1 MGDLIER
8 YIRPALRGLVDW
20 LIGEP
25 HGRVAAIA
33 AAAYAALALLLAA
46 MLVGLLPTPGRQQT
60 GPLPVAPGAAPT
72 GQILELSR
80 QLRFE
85 DPEGEHAAPLGDLRN
100 MEPATRVW
108 LDAQV
113 CTAWPT
119 MTRQREA
126 RAWRL
131 TQNPGLCGPFETA
144 FGRAPLNVALGPLFG
159 TVLTLAAVMLLFLPL
174 LLLWRWLP
182 RVRAAY
188 RQLYVSRHR
197 TDRLA
202 GGGGA

>member
-8 YIRPALRGLVDW
+8 YLRPAMRAVVDAVV
-20 LIGEP
+20 GDP
-25 HGRVAAIA
+25 KGRIAAVA
-33 AAAYAALALLLAA
+33 AAAYGLIALVLAA
-46 MLVGLLPTPGRQQT
+46 MLVGLIPVPGRQQV
-60 GPLPVAPGAAPT
+60 GPLPVAPGATPT
-72 GQILELSR
+72 GQILQLSR

-85 DPEGEHAAPLGDLRN
+85 DIEGEQGAPLGTLAN
-100 MEPATRVW
+100 IEPATRVW

-113 CTAWPT
+113 CSARLTTA
-119 MTRQREA
+119 RQRAA

-131 TQNPGLCGPFETA
+131 GQNPGLCSPVESA
-144 FGRAPLNVALGPLFG
+144 IGRAPLNVAFGPLAG
-159 TVLTLAAVMLLFLPL
+159 TVLTLALIVVVLLPL
-174 LLLWRWLP
+174 VLLWRWLP

>member
-1 MGDLIER
+1 VGDLIER
-8 YIRPALRGLVDW
+8 YIRPALRGMVDW

-25 HGRVAAIA
+25 HGRVAAA
-33 AAAYAALALLLAA
+33 VAVVYAALVLALAA
-46 MLVGLLPTPGRQQT
+46 MLVGVLPTLGRQQV

-85 DPEGEHAAPLGDLRN
+85 DPEGEHTAPLGDLRN
-100 MEPATRVW
+100 MEPTTRVW
-108 LDAQV
+108 LDGQV

-119 MTRQREA
+119 TARQREA

-131 TQNPGLCGPFETA
+131 AQNPGLCGPFETA
-144 FGRAPLNVALGPLFG
+144 FGRAPLNVLAGPVLG
-159 TVLTLAAVMLLFLPL
+159 TVLTIAAVMLLLLPL
-174 LLLWRWLP
+174 LLAWNWLP

-188 RQLYVSRHR
+188 HQLYVSRHR

-202 GGGGA
+202 GGGSA

>member
-1 MGDLIER
+1 MGELIER
-8 YIRPALRGLVDW
+8 HLRPALRAWVDAVV
-20 LIGEP
+20 GDP
-25 HGRVAAIA
+25 RGQVAAIGA
-33 AAAYAALALLLAA
+33 VAYGIVALVLAA
-46 MLVGLLPTPGRQQT
+46 MLVGLLPVPGRQQV
-60 GPLPVAPGAAPT
+60 GPLPVAPGATPT
-72 GQILELSR
+72 GQILQLSR

-85 DPEGEHAAPLGDLRN
+85 DIEGEQGAPLGDLRN
-100 MEPATRVW
+100 IEPATRVW

-113 CTAWPT
+113 CTARLT
-119 MTRQREA
+119 TVRQRSA

-131 TQNPGLCGPFETA
+131 GQNPGLCSPLESA
-144 FGRAPLNVALGPLFG
+144 IGRAPLNVALGVLGG
-159 TVLTLAAVMLLFLPL
+159 TVLTLALIVALLLPL
-174 LLLWRWLP
+174 VLAWRWLP